1 MQKSN
6 KLFRA
11 PNRFMARL
19 RYLELAAS
27 PHRIKITLVPARR
40 MLMTAL
46 PEIMELL
53 LVSAANGAEVTT
65 QVAVAGRTA
74 FGEAAVREVGSMDD
88 LLLEPAVPH
97 PQMVI
102 LVKPEAGIVS
112 AARSALD
119 SQQLPRW
126 AVMVVDDA
134 ELMSS
139 GAGLTRAIRDAWRI
153 CQGEREYARLRGDL
167 KAVARRVNH
176 DLRSPLGGITTTA
189 ELIKE
194 LLGESNAELAALT
207 DPLFDSAQSMIRLMD
222 RISFM
227 ARAVTEHPSMAPV
240 AMTEVVWAAEQRLQ
254 RQLMR
259 KKITIRR
266 PASWPEVSGVAAW
279 LEVVWLN
286 LMSNAIEHSMAETEV
301 QLFWE
306 LAGTREVRFGVRD
319 TGRGVP
325 PTKRGQL
332 FYPFHLL
339 QQPNSPHG
347 LGLPIVQRL
356 VEMQGGEVSCDFPET
371 GGSVF
376 SFTLPV

>member
-1 MQKSN
+1 M
-6 KLFRA
+6 R
-11 PNRFMARL
+11 RL
-19 RYLELAAS
+19 RYLKLAAS
-27 PHRIKITLVPARR
+27 IRRTKIILVPARR
-40 MLMTAL
+40 MLMTA
-46 PEIMELL
+46 PPKTMELL
-53 LVSAANGAEVTT
+53 LVSAPNGAEVTT

-74 FGEAAVREVGSMDD
+74 FGEAAVREVGDMDD
-88 LLLEPAVPH
+88 LLREPVVAH

-102 LVKPEAGIVS
+102 LVNPDAGIAS

-126 AVMVVDDA
+126 AVMVVDDTA
-134 ELMSS
+134 LISS
-139 GAGLTRAIRDAWRI
+139 VPGLARAIRDCWKI
-153 CQGEREYARLRGDL
+153 YLGEREYTRLRGDL

-194 LLGESNAELAALT
+194 LLGESNAELASLT

-227 ARAVTEHPSMAPV
+227 ARAVTDRPAKSAV
-240 AMTEVVWAAEQRLQ
+240 AMMEVVWAAEQRLQ

-259 KKITIRR
+259 KKVTILH
-266 PASWPEVSGVAAW
+266 PGGWPEVSGVASW

-286 LMSNAIEHSMAETEV
+286 LMANAIEHSPDGSQV

-306 LAGTREVRFGVRD
+306 LAGTRELRFGVRD
-319 TGRGVP
+319 AGRGVP
-325 PTKRGQL
+325 QSKRGQL
-332 FYPFHLL
+332 YYPFHLL

-347 LGLPIVQRL
+347 LGLPIVRRL
-356 VEMQGGEVSCDFPET
+356 VELQGGEVHCEFPET

>member
-1 MQKSN
+1 M
-6 KLFRA
+6 R
-11 PNRFMARL
+11 RL
-19 RYLELAAS
+19 RYLNLAAS
-27 PHRIKITLVPARR
+27 IRRSKTTLAPARR
-40 MLMTAL
+40 MLMTA
-46 PEIMELL
+46 PPKTMELL
-53 LVSAANGAEVTT
+53 LVSAADGAEVVT

-74 FGEAAVREVGSMDD
+74 FGEAAVREVGGVDD
-88 LLLEPAVPH
+88 LLSEPAAAH

-102 LVKPEAGIVS
+102 LVNPDAGAAT

-119 SQQLPRW
+119 TQQLPRW
-126 AVMVVDDA
+126 AVMVVDDPA
-134 ELMSS
+134 LISS
-139 GAGLTRAIRDAWRI
+139 IAGLTRAIKDAWKI
-153 CQGEREYARLRGDL
+153 HQGEREYTRLRGDL

-227 ARAVTEHPSMAPV
+227 ARAVTDRPAKSAV
-240 AMTEVVWAAEQRLQ
+240 AMMEIVWAAEQRLQ

-259 KKITIRR
+259 KKITIRH

-286 LMSNAIEHSMAETEV
+286 LMSNAIEHSTAETEV

-356 VEMQGGEVSCDFPET
+356 VEMQGGGVSCDFPET

>member
-1 MQKSN
+1 
-6 KLFRA
+6 
-11 PNRFMARL
+11 
-19 RYLELAAS
+19 
-27 PHRIKITLVPARR
+27 

-53 LVSAANGAEVTT
+53 LVSVANGAEVTT

-74 FGEAAVREVGSMDD
+74 FGEAAVREVGGMDD
-88 LLLEPAVPH
+88 LLREPAVPH

-102 LVKPEAGIVS
+102 LVKPDAGIIS

-126 AVMVVDDA
+126 AVMVVDDP

-139 GAGLTRAIRDAWRI
+139 GAGLARAIRDAWRI
-153 CQGEREYARLRGDL
+153 YQGEREYARLRGDL

-227 ARAVTEHPSMAPV
+227 ARAVTERPAKSPV

-254 RQLMR
+254 RQLMQ

-266 PASWPEVSGVAAW
+266 PAGWPEVSGVAAW

-286 LMSNAIEHSMAETEV
+286 LMANAIEHSTAGTEV

-325 PTKRGQL
+325 PNKRGQL

-356 VEMQGGEVSCDFPET
+356 VEMQGGGARCEFPET

>member
-1 MQKSN
+1 
-6 KLFRA
+6 
-11 PNRFMARL
+11 
-19 RYLELAAS
+19 
-27 PHRIKITLVPARR
+27 
-40 MLMTAL
+40 MLMTAP

-53 LVSAANGAEVTT
+53 LVSAVDGVEVTT
-65 QVAVAGRTA
+65 KVAVAGRSA
-74 FGEAAVREVGSMDD
+74 FGEATVREVAGMDD
-88 LLLEPAVPH
+88 LLREPTVSH
-97 PQMVI
+97 PQMVV
-102 LVKPEAGIVS
+102 LVNPDAGAIS

-126 AVMVVDDA
+126 PVMVVDDV
-134 ELMSS
+134 ELLTSA
-139 GAGLTRAIRDAWRI
+139 AGLSRAIHDAWKI
-153 CQGEREYARLRGDL
+153 YKGEREFARLRGDL

-194 LLGESNAELAALT
+194 LLGESNAELASLT

-227 ARAVTEHPSMAPV
+227 ARAVTDRPTKSPV
-240 AMTEVVWAAEQRLQ
+240 VMLEVVWAAEQRLQ

-259 KKITIRR
+259 RKVTIRH
-266 PASWPEVSGVAAW
+266 PEGWPEVSGVAAW

-286 LMSNAIEHSMAETEV
+286 LMGNAIEHSAAGAEV

-306 LAGTREVRFGVRD
+306 LAGTRELRFGIRD

-325 PTKRGQL
+325 AAKRGQL

-347 LGLPIVQRL
+347 LGLPIVRRL
-356 VEMQGGEVSCDFPET
+356 VEMQGGGVQCDFPET

-376 SFTLPV
+376 SFTLPA

>member
-1 MQKSN
+1 M
-6 KLFRA
+6 
-11 PNRFMARL
+11 
-19 RYLELAAS
+19 
-27 PHRIKITLVPARR
+27 TVPPK
-40 MLMTAL
+40 T
-46 PEIMELL
+46 MELL
-53 LVSAANGAEVTT
+53 VVSAANGAEVTT
-65 QVAVAGRTA
+65 QVAVAGRA
-74 FGEAAVREVGSMDD
+74 VFGEAAVREVGGGGN
-88 LLLEPAVPH
+88 LLEEPAVH
-97 PQMVI
+97 HAQMVV
-102 LVKPEAGIVS
+102 LVDPDTGTVRAAG
-112 AARSALD
+112 SALD

-126 AVMVVDDA
+126 AVIVLDNS
-134 ELMSS
+134 ELISS
-139 GAGLTRAIRDAWRI
+139 GAGLARALGDAWKI
-153 CQGEREYARLRGDL
+153 YQAERECARLRGDL

-227 ARAVTEHPSMAPV
+227 ARAVADPPSGALV

-286 LMSNAIEHSMAETEV
+286 LMSNAIEHSVAETEV

-306 LAGTREVRFGVRD
+306 LAGTRAVRFGVRD
-319 TGRGVP
+319 TGKGVP
-325 PTKRGQL
+325 PAKRSQL

-356 VEMQGGEVSCDFPET
+356 VEMQGGEVACDFPET